1 VANNVKISTPSSA
14 SDILL
19 KDEQEVIE
27 RIFNHIDN
35 GTTDLGD
42 TVWQEPVE
50 HYRSQQRFAD
60 EIALLRRIPV
70 PFCPS
75 AALPKSGSY
84 LARKAA
90 GTPLLIVRDAAGV
103 VHAFINACRHR
114 GMQVATGSGC
124 GSAFSC
130 PYHGW
135 TYNLDGKIKGIPGR
149 AGFPDLDPEEHGLV
163 EVSAFEKGGIVY
175 VAQVGSIS
183 PEFKNSC
190 FDYFAPEQEMFE
202 EDGFIDQANWKLLN
216 ETAQEGYHIKSL
228 HRNSFYP
235 YGLDNTNLVDTYGA
249 NSRIIFPF
257 RRIEKL
263 RDIEPHERRIDGA
276 VTTVYHLFPNV
287 SVSVL
292 SKHTNL
298 VILEPLAP
306 GLTQWVIYRMINR
319 HTDEHPI
326 TLEEAVRDAR
336 FVNDSGQDE
345 DREAA
350 CAIQET
356 VTTSANTHLTFGH
369 YEKAIVNFHQHLAK
383 NLDK

>member
-1 VANNVKISTPSSA
+1 
-14 SDILL
+14 
-19 KDEQEVIE
+19 
-27 RIFNHIDN
+27 
-35 GTTDLGD
+35 
-42 TVWQEPVE
+42 
-50 HYRSQQRFAD
+50 
-60 EIALLRRIPV
+60 
-70 PFCPS
+70 
-75 AALPKSGSY
+75 
-84 LARKAA
+84 
-90 GTPLLIVRDAAGV
+90 
-103 VHAFINACRHR
+103 
-114 GMQVATGSGC
+114 M
-124 GSAFSC
+124 
-130 PYHGW
+130 
-135 TYNLDGKIKGIPGR
+135 
-149 AGFPDLDPEEHGLV
+149 
-163 EVSAFEKGGIVY
+163 
-175 VAQVGSIS
+175 AQVGSIS

>member
-1 VANNVKISTPSSA
+1 
-14 SDILL
+14 
-19 KDEQEVIE
+19 
-27 RIFNHIDN
+27 
-35 GTTDLGD
+35 
-42 TVWQEPVE
+42 
-50 HYRSQQRFAD
+50 
-60 EIALLRRIPV
+60 
-70 PFCPS
+70 
-75 AALPKSGSY
+75 
-84 LARKAA
+84 
-90 GTPLLIVRDAAGV
+90 
-103 VHAFINACRHR
+103 
-114 GMQVATGSGC
+114 MQIATGSGC
-124 GSAFSC
+124 ESAFSC

-163 EVSAFEKGGIVY
+163 EVNACEKGGIVY
-175 VAQVGSIS
+175 VAQEGSIS
-183 PEFKNSC
+183 PEFKNNSL
-190 FDYFAPEQEMFE
+190 DYFAPEQVMFE
-202 EDGFIDQANWKLLN
+202 EDGFTDQANWKLLN

-263 RDIEPHERRIDGA
+263 RDIEPNERRIDGA

-306 GLTQWVIYRMINR
+306 GLTKWVIYRMINR
-319 HTDEHPI
+319 QTDKYPI

-383 NLDK
+383 NLDQQVPAPFK